1 MRENLFLTKKEQEHF
16 AHFLLNSMESGQSK
30 ICKWR
35 KPIRFAY
42 YNWQYLKALSF
53 RNYFVLVHNLDVLV
67 LTHEGCKRLEKLVK
81 WARKVNIFRYTT
93 CTRRKLDGNL
103 KGLEAKYWCP
113 HVEDLNSTRQLEI
126 GKQWADVGVCY
137 DYARPPG
144 MMDIISFTIFDPT
157 MNVSR

>member
-1 MRENLFLTKKEQEHF
+1 MICLLQLTILKSLKLQELFC
-16 AHFLLNSMESGQSK
+16 SGTQPR
-30 ICKWR
+30 CT
-35 KPIRFAY
+35 
-42 YNWQYLKALSF
+42 L
-53 RNYFVLVHNLDVLV
+53 

-81 WARKVNIFRYTT
+81 WAQKVNIFRYTT

-144 MMDIISFTIFDPT
+144 MMDIIHYF
-157 MNVSR
+157 